1 MPSDIEMGDADQQSE
16 NGSVTTSESS
26 QADEYDVEEIL
37 AEKGQKK
44 KKVYLV
50 KWLGY
55 PVYRSSWEP
64 RSSFHNDA
72 PLNDWEAKLAKIK
85 AKQLP
90 PFDVKAF
97 EKDVKRRENET
108 QARRQARRRRRE
120 AHQIENQLA
129 LKSTLFSDDEDSGPN
144 QSDQNQMPEP
154 PLSWGEVDKEA
165 ALFVSTDSS
174 YSDDSSDDSF
184 DDTSG
189 DDSEALASTTLAHS
203 HSPPGGSKHLR
214 STTELPVGSE
224 KPTESAP
231 RPALNVSRTTPGLN
245 QVASKTAQNPQHTTS
260 TPKSGT
266 AGNPAEH
273 QTSSRKVS
281 TSIKAPPN
289 RAINAPARPP
299 VVLAGFGDM
308 SAAPA
313 RDPSHHTN
321 TKWYSR
327 ESRWGS
333 DRAPNASDLQLFK
346 PSDATSLRNPPV
358 NASSV
363 PTQALSEQSSD
374 LGIIAPQSSNLTNA
388 PSHETNETTQ
398 CQPATNTVEAIS
410 SPQMNSARINP
421 RATGPNIGSP
431 ALHEGEDHQGSS
443 TKDPRRSIQA
453 PARRPALDPYRP
465 SATQSAEN
473 RSPVDSHEPAENRNR
488 PLAPPL
494 SPTQRTAAAPV
505 SPHRNSVPPRASSIG
520 GRFKDTRIQSQGHHT
535 NYAVR
540 GGQSSANELI
550 SRMPVGNPG
559 EDAVLLSKGH
569 FWNRKEVY
577 AHIFFGPEKHF
588 VGQVRICGMPWEFRN
603 KLLRMKSGP
612 RGTLNMWFKEICNV
626 EQYTGLCDLC
636 PGVI

>member
-1 MPSDIEMGDADQQSE
+1 MPSDIEMEDADQQSE
-16 NGSVTTSESS
+16 NDSVTTSESS

-37 AEKGQKK
+37 AEKGQNK

-64 RSSFHNDA
+64 RSSFDNES

-120 AHQIENQLA
+120 ARRIEKQHA
-129 LKSTLFSDDEDSGPN
+129 LKSILFSDDEDLSPN
-144 QSDQNQMPEP
+144 QSNQNQMPEP
-154 PLSWGEVDKEA
+154 TLSWKEVDKEA

-174 YSDDSSDDSF
+174 YSDDSSGDSS
-184 DDTSG
+184 D
-189 DDSEALASTTLAHS
+189 DDSEANAPTTLAHS
-203 HSPPGGSKHLR
+203 HAPPYFSQPLTA
-214 STTELPVGSE
+214 TTEPPICSE

-231 RPALNVSRTTPGLN
+231 KSALNVSRAAPGPN
-245 QVASKTAQNPQHTTS
+245 QVASKTAQNPQHTAS
-260 TPKSGT
+260 IPKSGT
-266 AGNPAEH
+266 AGNSAE
-273 QTSSRKVS
+273 QQSSSRKFS

-289 RAINAPARPP
+289 RAINAPTRPP
-299 VVLAGFGDM
+299 APLAGFGDM

-313 RDPSHHTN
+313 RDPTHHTN

-346 PSDATSLRNPPV
+346 PSEATSLRNPPV
-358 NASSV
+358 NAGSV
-363 PTQALSEQSSD
+363 SAQVLSEQSND
-374 LGIIAPQSSNLTNA
+374 LGIIAPRSNNLTNV
-388 PSHETNETTQ
+388 PSHDTNETTQ
-398 CQPATNTVEAIS
+398 CQPATNTVQAMS
-410 SPQMNSARINP
+410 SPQMNFARINP
-421 RATGPNIGSP
+421 RVTGPTFGSF
-431 ALHEGEDHQGSS
+431 ALHEHENRQGSS
-443 TKDPRRSIQA
+443 TKDRRRSIHA
-453 PARRPALDPYRP
+453 PARQPALDPYRP

-488 PLAPPL
+488 PLAPLL

-520 GRFKDTRIQSQGHHT
+520 DRFKDTRIQSQGDHT
-535 NYAVR
+535 NYAIR
-540 GGQSSANELI
+540 GEQPSANELI
-550 SRMPVGNPG
+550 SRMPVGEP
-559 EDAVLLSKGH
+559 EIDAVLLPKGH

-577 AHIFFGPEKHF
+577 AHIFFGPKKDF

-603 KLLRMKSGP
+603 KLLGMKSGP

-626 EQYTGLCDLC
+626 EQYAGLCDLC